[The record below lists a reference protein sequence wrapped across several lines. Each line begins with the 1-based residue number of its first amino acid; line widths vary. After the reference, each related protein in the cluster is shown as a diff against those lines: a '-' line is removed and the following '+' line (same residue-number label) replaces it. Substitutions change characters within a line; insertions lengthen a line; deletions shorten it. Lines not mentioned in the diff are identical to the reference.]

1 MYKSSEFLL
10 NEFQRQ
16 KTLSPALTN
25 SQFAKNLGIPA
36 SRLSDYLNGRRVMT
50 MAVAK
55 QITKNLSLGSS
66 DLDHLKTLIDLDKSS
81 KKTLLSESQLRDDEF
96 SVICDWYHF
105 GIMALL
111 SVKSFQSNPEW
122 IAERLNIPVE
132 VAQAAVDRLLRL
144 GLVEFKNKKLVA
156 TRRQLETTH
165 NVPSESLR
173 RSHKQSLQ
181 QVVDQIDN
189 VPMHLR
195 DVTSIT
201 FAINRKKIS
210 EAKGIIRKFRRK
222 MADLLSQGP
231 KTDVYN
237 LNIQLFPV
245 SKVTK

>member
-1 MYKSSEFLL
+1 M
-10 NEFQRQ
+10 
-16 KTLSPALTN
+16 PALTN

-50 MAVAK
+50 LAVAK
-55 QITKNLSLGSS
+55 QIIKNLSLNGS
-66 DLDHLKTLIDLDKSS
+66 DFEHLKTLIDLDKSS
-81 KKTLLSESQLRDDEF
+81 KKTLLPETQLRDDEF

-105 GIMALL
+105 AIMALMTL
-111 SVKSFQSNPEW
+111 KSFQSNPEW
-122 IAERLNIPVE
+122 IAERLNIPPE
-132 VAQAAVDRLLRL
+132 VAQAATDRLIRL

-181 QVVDQIDN
+181 QVVDQLDN

-201 FAINRKKIS
+201 FAINRKKIT

-222 MADLLSQGP
+222 MADLMSQGP

>member
-1 MYKSSEFLL
+1 MHKSSEFLL

-50 MAVAK
+50 VAVAK
-55 QITKNLSLGSS
+55 QITKNLSLNPA
-66 DLDHLKTLIDLDKSS
+66 DLEHLKTLIELDKKS
-81 KKTLLSESQLRDDEF
+81 KKTLRSETQLREDEF

-105 GIMALL
+105 AIMALMTL
-111 SVKSFQSNPEW
+111 KSFQSDPAW
-122 IAERLNIPVE
+122 IGERLNIPAE
-132 VAQAAVDRLLRL
+132 VAQAALDRLLRL
-144 GLVEFKNKKLVA
+144 GLIELKDKKFVA

-165 NVPSESLR
+165 NIPSDSLR
-173 RSHKQSLQ
+173 RSHRQSLQ
-181 QVVDQIDN
+181 QVVDQLDT
-189 VPMHLR
+189 VPVHLR

-201 FAINRKKIS
+201 FAINRKKIA

-222 MADLLSQGP
+222 MADLMSQGP

-245 SKVTK
+245 TKVTK

>member
-1 MYKSSEFLL
+1 MYKSSEFLI

-16 KTLSPALTN
+16 KTLAPALTN

-36 SRLSDYLNGRRVMT
+36 SRLSDYINGRRVMT
-50 MAVAK
+50 VAVAK
-55 QITKNLSLGSS
+55 QVTKNLSLASS
-66 DLDHLKTLIDLDKSS
+66 DFDHLKTLIELDKKN
-81 KKTLLSESQLRDDEF
+81 KKTLLSETQLRDDEF

-105 GIMALL
+105 AIMALL
-111 SVKSFQSNPEW
+111 TLKNFQSNPEW
-122 IAERLNIPVE
+122 IAERLNISPDVAKTAVE
-132 VAQAAVDRLLRL
+132 RLLRL
-144 GLVEFKNKKLVA
+144 GLMEYQGKKLVA

-165 NVPSESLR
+165 NIPSESLR
-173 RSHKQSLQ
+173 RSHRQSLQ
-181 QVVDQIDN
+181 QVIDGLDH
-189 VPMHLR
+189 VPVHMR

-201 FAINRKKIS
+201 FAINRKKIG

-222 MADLLSQGP
+222 MADLMAQGP